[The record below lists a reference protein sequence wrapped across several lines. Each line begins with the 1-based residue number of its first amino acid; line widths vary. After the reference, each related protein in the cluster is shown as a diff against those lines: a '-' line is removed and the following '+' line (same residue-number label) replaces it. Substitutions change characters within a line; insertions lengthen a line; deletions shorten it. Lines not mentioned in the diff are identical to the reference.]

1 MTGFATL
8 RTASFAVTI
17 AAVGAFGIPQDAG
30 KSSAPAKAE
39 EHTVTHTA
47 IAKVAPRPEDVSTID
62 GMVKAYYDVVSGP
75 AGQPRQWGRDATL
88 YIPGMRFVVITED
101 KNGNASAQSMTHQ
114 EFVDSTEAAMHGK
127 AFFERECHRVLHQVG
142 NVAHVLS
149 TAEQATSAEGPYKV
163 SGLDS
168 LDLLWDG
175 KRWWIA
181 SANLWEINS
190 KAHPL
195 PPEYLPK

>member
-1 MTGFATL
+1 ML
-8 RTASFAVTI
+8 RTASFAVAIT
-17 AAVGAFGIPQDAG
+17 AVGAFGFPQDAG
-30 KSSAPAKAE
+30 QPSAPAKTE
-39 EHTVTHTA
+39 EQAVKQTVKHTA
-47 IAKVAPRPEDVSTID
+47 IAKVAPRSEDVSTID
-62 GMVKAYYDVVSGP
+62 GMIKAYYEVVSGP
-75 AGQPRQWGRDATL
+75 AGQPRQWDRDATL
-88 YIPGMRFVVITED
+88 YIPGMRFVVIAED

-127 AFFERECHRVLHQVG
+127 PFFERECHRVLHQVG

-149 TAEQATSAEGPYKV
+149 TAEQATSADGPYKV